1 MAMTVRMVIDG
12 LLGDIKAGYFQEDD
26 LLVIDW
32 FSFRDVHRVISHYD
46 EDRVVS
52 DDTARKTWAVCVEQI
67 DIQLDEFETDAINN
81 VIDGVVGES

>member
-12 LLGDIKAGYFQEDD
+12 LLGDIKTGYFQEDD

-32 FSFRDVHRVISHYD
+32 FSFRDVHRKVSDYEEGRTI
-46 EDRVVS
+46 S
-52 DDTARKTWAVCVEQI
+52 DDTARKTWAVCVETI
-67 DIQLDEFETDAINN
+67 DMEVDTFGTEAIND

>member
-1 MAMTVRMVIDG
+1 M
-12 LLGDIKAGYFQEDD
+12 
-26 LLVIDW
+26 
-32 FSFRDVHRVISHYD
+32 
-46 EDRVVS
+46 S